1 MVVARWVKVEGKKA
15 AIRDDGLL
23 LLIEHGIECLSLC
36 HAEGAGAGLFDISV
50 LLWGDGASTF
60 GCTLVYST
68 GQAKTVNFFKC
79 LFLFKEPR
87 NGILQNKS
95 PQKIVQT
102 QI

>member
-50 LLWGDGASTF
+50 LLWRDGVMLPNSSETSVEVF
-60 GCTLVYST
+60 CNLWGMI
-68 GQAKTVNFFKC
+68 
-79 LFLFKEPR
+79 R
-87 NGILQNKS
+87 
-95 PQKIVQT
+95 
-102 QI
+102 